1 MDPLI
6 MWYLHREKI
15 ACRKIRIKWLHSLK
29 INMITWWILQNFRVE
44 GTDLNNSNME
54 AGSVNFVGTI
64 VCSSSIDFGNPSC
77 ECFKS
82 SVDLWIIDSGASN
95 HITFKKSSLTN
106 IQTMS
111 YPMLVSLPNGYKVKV
126 IEFGDV
132 VITSGIVLHN
142 VLYVPSF
149 KYNLVPV
156 HSLTL
161 STKSVILFTSV
172 SCLLQAPSV
181 KRPQVLGSSREGL
194 YFLCSRC
201 LKNPAKLTTCCCIS
215 HKSQFF
221 FV

>member
-1 MDPLI
+1 
-6 MWYLHREKI
+6 
-15 ACRKIRIKWLHSLK
+15 
-29 INMITWWILQNFRVE
+29 
-44 GTDLNNSNME
+44 ME
-54 AGSVNFVGTI
+54 AGSVNFGGTI
-64 VCSSSIDFGNPSC
+64 ICSSSIDFGNPSC

-82 SVDLWIIDSGASN
+82 SADLWIIDSGASN
-95 HITFKKSSLTN
+95 HITFNKASLTN

-132 VITSGIVLHN
+132 MITSGIVLHN

-149 KYNLVPV
+149 KYNLVSV

-161 STKSVILFTSV
+161 SMRSVILFTSV

-181 KRPQVLGSSREGL
+181 KRPQVLGNSREGL

-201 LKNPAKLTTCCCIS
+201 LKNPASFTTCCCMSHNNQNSSLSSNNGQATNKTLHDNNKCNSHTVCSSTSDAIS
-215 HKSQFF
+215 AEHC
-221 FV
+221 VDLLWHNRLGHVPL

>member
-1 MDPLI
+1 M
-6 MWYLHREKI
+6 
-15 ACRKIRIKWLHSLK
+15 
-29 INMITWWILQNFRVE
+29 
-44 GTDLNNSNME
+44 
-54 AGSVNFVGTI
+54 NFVGTI

-77 ECFKS
+77 KCFKS
-82 SVDLWIIDSGASN
+82 SADLWIIDSGASN
-95 HITFKKSSLTN
+95 HITFNKSSLTN

-142 VLYVPSF
+142 VLYMPSF
-149 KYNLVPV
+149 KYNLVSV

-161 STKSVILFTSV
+161 SMRSVVLFTSV

-201 LKNPAKLTTCCCIS
+201 LKNPANFTTCCCIS
-215 HKSQFF
+215 HNNHNSSLSSNNSQATNKTSHDNNKCTSHT
-221 FV
+221 VCSSTSDAVST